1 VKWIGKGA
9 IHGGNRLPLPVA
21 VWVTTPKRLGT
32 AGIGAEVGGSRPDG
46 GHRLTDAT
54 AARRC
59 HRHFFFLLLSSSSS
73 FLFTIRGWSIRLAQ
87 RPTSPWPP
95 FCSRRFFSSM
105 GRFQSKS
112 TRIKFES
119 TFDLVF
125 LLAGSFFSLDRVR
138 SYVRSGKTPQGKS
151 FCLFQTVLFISND
164 VDSAQVFRFFR
175 VFHFFLPFHATGFWS
190 TFIKGKQS
198 SLRLQSVIRFF
209 FNSSNH

>member
-1 VKWIGKGA
+1 MRRPRDGVIDTFFFFCCRRRRRSFSPYGA
-9 IHGGNRLPLPVA
+9 DRFDWPRGQRRRGLHFVRGVSSRRWVDSNRNRL
-21 VWVTTPKRLGT
+21 G
-32 AGIGAEVGGSRPDG
+32 
-46 GHRLTDAT
+46 
-54 AARRC
+54 
-59 HRHFFFLLLSSSSS
+59 SSSSRLSIS
-73 FLFTIRGWSIRLAQ
+73 F
-87 RPTSPWPP
+87 
-95 FCSRRFFSSM
+95 
-105 GRFQSKS
+105 
-112 TRIKFES
+112 
-119 TFDLVF
+119 F

-209 FNSSNH
+209 FQFQQSLAQIKVGFEKQMRPILDQLEFIRMTARKNVLHATHF